1 MLTEYPPAAGTSA
14 FVGTCLSNWNRPATI
29 APPGDG
35 LTICG
40 TTYAGTRAT
49 LIVTEYG
56 FTFDGPPEEVR
67 TNPGK
72 AVFEIDQRPTEQ
84 KPAQQEFANIT
95 KAKDLVKHTFMMT
108 SERRFPKKYRF
119 TIVNRLHDLTLDIF
133 QHIQEANELDLTDPQ
148 EYRERRYEQK
158 KALTECKTVLFL
170 IELSFEKEL
179 ISSEQCAEWTRARY
193 EREEHDGKVEEAR

>member
-1 MLTEYPPAAGTSA
+1 MS
-14 FVGTCLSNWNRPATI
+14 
-29 APPGDG
+29 
-35 LTICG
+35 
-40 TTYAGTRAT
+40 
-49 LIVTEYG
+49 
-56 FTFDGPPEEVR
+56 
-67 TNPGK
+67 K
-72 AVFEIDQRPTEQ
+72 IDQRQTEQ
-84 KPAQQEFANIT
+84 KPTQEFAIIT

-179 ISSEQCAEWTRARY
+179 ISSEQCAEWTRHVMNVKNMTAKWRKQDRNHAAAVTPGVFLGVRLVASNSY
-193 EREEHDGKVEEAR
+193 NVRNVNSSGAMNWNNAYNGNNGVRPLWWKPRLSRPKG

>member
-1 MLTEYPPAAGTSA
+1 MS
-14 FVGTCLSNWNRPATI
+14 
-29 APPGDG
+29 
-35 LTICG
+35 
-40 TTYAGTRAT
+40 
-49 LIVTEYG
+49 
-56 FTFDGPPEEVR
+56 
-67 TNPGK
+67 K
-72 AVFEIDQRPTEQ
+72 IDQRQTEQ
-84 KPAQQEFANIT
+84 KPTQEFAIIT

-179 ISSEQCAEWTRARY
+179 ISSEQCAEWTRHVMNVKNMTAKWRKQDR
-193 EREEHDGKVEEAR
+193 ERFSWGAACSVQLLQRPQRQFLWRDELEQRLQRQQRRSPALVETAIE

>member
-1 MLTEYPPAAGTSA
+1 MS
-14 FVGTCLSNWNRPATI
+14 
-29 APPGDG
+29 
-35 LTICG
+35 
-40 TTYAGTRAT
+40 
-49 LIVTEYG
+49 
-56 FTFDGPPEEVR
+56 
-67 TNPGK
+67 
-72 AVFEIDQRPTEQ
+72 EIDQRQTEQ
-84 KPAQQEFANIT
+84 KPTQEFAIIT

-179 ISSEQCAEWTRARY
+179 ISSEQCAEWTRHVMNVKNMTAKWRKQDR
-193 EREEHDGKVEEAR
+193 ERFAALQQNNWRNHAAAVTPGVFLGVRLVASNSYNVRNVNSSGAMNWNNAYNGNNGVRPLWWKPRLSRPKG

>member
-1 MLTEYPPAAGTSA
+1 MS
-14 FVGTCLSNWNRPATI
+14 
-29 APPGDG
+29 
-35 LTICG
+35 
-40 TTYAGTRAT
+40 
-49 LIVTEYG
+49 
-56 FTFDGPPEEVR
+56 
-67 TNPGK
+67 K
-72 AVFEIDQRPTEQ
+72 IDQRQTEQ
-84 KPAQQEFANIT
+84 KPAQEFAIIT

-179 ISSEQCAEWTRARY
+179 ISSEQCAEWTRHVMNVKNMTAKWRKQDR
-193 EREEHDGKVEEAR
+193 ERFAALQQNRGITPRRFSWGAACSVQLLQRPQRQFLWRDELEQRLQRQQRRSPALVETAIE

>member
-1 MLTEYPPAAGTSA
+1 MS
-14 FVGTCLSNWNRPATI
+14 
-29 APPGDG
+29 
-35 LTICG
+35 
-40 TTYAGTRAT
+40 
-49 LIVTEYG
+49 
-56 FTFDGPPEEVR
+56 
-67 TNPGK
+67 K
-72 AVFEIDQRPTEQ
+72 IDQRQTEQ
-84 KPAQQEFANIT
+84 KPAQEFAIIT

-170 IELSFEKEL
+170 IELQNLSGDFLPLFEEKEL
-179 ISSEQCAEWTRARY
+179 ISSEQCAEWTRHVMNVKNMTAKWRKQDR
-193 EREEHDGKVEEAR
+193 ERFAALQQNRGITPRR

>member
-1 MLTEYPPAAGTSA
+1 MS
-14 FVGTCLSNWNRPATI
+14 
-29 APPGDG
+29 
-35 LTICG
+35 
-40 TTYAGTRAT
+40 
-49 LIVTEYG
+49 
-56 FTFDGPPEEVR
+56 
-67 TNPGK
+67 K
-72 AVFEIDQRPTEQ
+72 IDQRPTEQ
-84 KPAQQEFANIT
+84 KPAQEFAIIT

-179 ISSEQCAEWTRARY
+179 ISSEQCAEWTRHVMNVKNMTAKWRKQAPHYNRIEESRRGGNARRFSWGAACSVQLLQRPQRQFLWRD
-193 EREEHDGKVEEAR
+193 ELEQRLQRQQRRSPALVETAIE

>member
-1 MLTEYPPAAGTSA
+1 MS
-14 FVGTCLSNWNRPATI
+14 
-29 APPGDG
+29 
-35 LTICG
+35 
-40 TTYAGTRAT
+40 
-49 LIVTEYG
+49 
-56 FTFDGPPEEVR
+56 
-67 TNPGK
+67 K
-72 AVFEIDQRPTEQ
+72 IDQRQTEQ
-84 KPAQQEFANIT
+84 KPAQEFAIIT

-179 ISSEQCAEWTRARY
+179 ISSEQCAEWTRHVMNVKNMTAKWRKQDRERFAALQQIEESRRGGNARRFSWGAALASNSY
-193 EREEHDGKVEEAR
+193 NVRNVNSSGAMNWNNAYNGNNGVRPLWWKPRLSRPKG

>member
-1 MLTEYPPAAGTSA
+1 MS
-14 FVGTCLSNWNRPATI
+14 
-29 APPGDG
+29 
-35 LTICG
+35 
-40 TTYAGTRAT
+40 
-49 LIVTEYG
+49 
-56 FTFDGPPEEVR
+56 
-67 TNPGK
+67 K
-72 AVFEIDQRPTEQ
+72 IDQRQTEQ
-84 KPAQQEFANIT
+84 KPAQEFAIIT

-170 IELSFEKEL
+170 IELSL
-179 ISSEQCAEWTRARY
+179 RGMDPARY
-193 EREEHDGKVEEAR
+193 EREEHDGKVEEAG

>member
-1 MLTEYPPAAGTSA
+1 M
-14 FVGTCLSNWNRPATI
+14 
-29 APPGDG
+29 
-35 LTICG
+35 
-40 TTYAGTRAT
+40 
-49 LIVTEYG
+49 
-56 FTFDGPPEEVR
+56 
-67 TNPGK
+67 
-72 AVFEIDQRPTEQ
+72 FEIDQRPTEQ
-84 KPAQQEFANIT
+84 KPAQQEFAIIT

-133 QHIQEANELDLTDPQ
+133 QHIQEANELDLADPQ

-193 EREEHDGKVEEAR
+193 EREEHDGKVEEAG

>member
-1 MLTEYPPAAGTSA
+1 MS
-14 FVGTCLSNWNRPATI
+14 
-29 APPGDG
+29 
-35 LTICG
+35 
-40 TTYAGTRAT
+40 
-49 LIVTEYG
+49 
-56 FTFDGPPEEVR
+56 
-67 TNPGK
+67 
-72 AVFEIDQRPTEQ
+72 EIDQRQTEQ
-84 KPAQQEFANIT
+84 KPTQEFAIIT

-179 ISSEQCAEWTRARY
+179 ISSEQCAEWTRHVMNVKNMTAKWRKQDRERFAALQQNRGITPGVTARRFSWGAACSVQLLQRPQRQFLWRD
-193 EREEHDGKVEEAR
+193 ELEQRLQRQQRRSPALVETAIE

>member
-1 MLTEYPPAAGTSA
+1 MS
-14 FVGTCLSNWNRPATI
+14 
-29 APPGDG
+29 
-35 LTICG
+35 
-40 TTYAGTRAT
+40 
-49 LIVTEYG
+49 
-56 FTFDGPPEEVR
+56 
-67 TNPGK
+67 K
-72 AVFEIDQRPTEQ
+72 IDQRQTEQ
-84 KPAQQEFANIT
+84 KPTQEFAIIT

-179 ISSEQCAEWTRARY
+179 ISSEQCAEWTRHVMNVKNMTAKWRKQDRERFAALNRIEESRRGGNARRFSWGAACSVQLLQRPQRQFLWRD
-193 EREEHDGKVEEAR
+193 ELEQRLQRQQRRSPALVETAIE